1 MKVLVDVPEKEV
13 IQFFK
18 QIKDKKFEILSE
30 YNDFEI
36 SDSFFY
42 ELKDRS
48 KTPLSHYESAR
59 DVLAD
64 LKKKYAL

>member
-1 MKVLVDVPEKEV
+1 MKVLVDVPEKEA

-42 ELKDRS
+42 ELKNRS
-48 KTPLSHYESAR
+48 QTPLSHYESAR